1 MIYIE
6 GGEIIVEHVLQSMDE
21 VISNDYSVNHQALD
35 IVSESKIPSEIIAL
49 DSGIVETVVK
59 NKETTN
65 NQSKGLDT
73 YGNYVKIKQNNGKS
87 ALYAHMKYGSINVNV
102 GDYVEKGAIIG
113 TMGETG
119 NAYGKHL
126 HLEVKNEDNI
136 NENPIISLNE
146 PKQEINKT
154 PIEQINPTQ
163 NKIENPTQI
172 NNKTKNPTQTNL
184 KQSQNIIEDQEYFFS
199 SYTGGSIVD
208 ALKSI
213 SVDSSYNHRNELA
226 KKNGITDY
234 HGTYEQ
240 NIYLLNLLKTGK
252 LKKA

>member
-126 HLEVKNEDNI
+126 HLEVKNENNT

-146 PKQEINKT
+146 PKQETKLT
-154 PIEQINPTQ
+154 PINQ
-163 NKIENPTQI
+163 
-172 NNKTKNPTQTNL
+172 TKKQENPTQTNNL
-184 KQSQNIIEDQEYFFS
+184 KQSENPTQTNNIIQPQENIEKDQEYFFS
-199 SYTGGSIVD
+199 NYNGGSIVD
-208 ALKSI
+208 ALKQI
-213 SVDSSYNHRNELA
+213 SVDSSFEHRSILA
-226 KKNGITDY
+226 KENGISNY

>member
-1 MIYIE
+1 
-6 GGEIIVEHVLQSMDE
+6 MDE
-21 VISNDYSVNHQALD
+21 VISNEYSVNHQALD
-35 IVSESKIPSEIIAL
+35 IVSSNHTPSEIIAL
-49 DSGIVETVVK
+49 DSGIVENVVNNK
-59 NKETTN
+59 KETDHN
-65 NQSKGLDT
+65 SKGLDT

-87 ALYAHMKYGSINVNV
+87 TLYAHMKYGSVNVNI

-126 HLEVKNEDNI
+126 HLEVKNENNI

-146 PKQEINKT
+146 PKEEMNNPPINLNEI
-154 PIEQINPTQ
+154 
-163 NKIENPTQI
+163 
-172 NNKTKNPTQTNL
+172 NPTQTNIE
-184 KQSQNIIEDQEYFFS
+184 KSNEINSNIKENNNIIRQSQTIKEDQEYFFS
-199 SYTGGSIVD
+199 SYNGGSIVD

-213 SVDSSYNHRNELA
+213 NIDSSYNHRNELA
-226 KKNGITDY
+226 QENGITDY

-240 NIYLLNLLKTGK
+240 NIYLLNLLKAGK

>member
-1 MIYIE
+1 
-6 GGEIIVEHVLQSMDE
+6 MDE
-21 VISNDYSVNHQALD
+21 VISNEYSVNHQALD
-35 IVSESKIPSEIIAL
+35 IVSNNHTPSEIIAL
-49 DSGIVETVVK
+49 DSGIVENVVNNK
-59 NKETTN
+59 KETDHN
-65 NQSKGLDT
+65 SKGLDT

-87 ALYAHMKYGSINVNV
+87 TLYAHMKYGSVNVNI

-126 HLEVKNEDNI
+126 HLEVKNENNI

-146 PKQEINKT
+146 PKEEMNNPPINLNEI
-154 PIEQINPTQ
+154 
-163 NKIENPTQI
+163 
-172 NNKTKNPTQTNL
+172 NPTQTNIE
-184 KQSQNIIEDQEYFFS
+184 KSNEINSNIKENNNIIRQSQTIKEDQEYFFS
-199 SYTGGSIVD
+199 SYNGGSIVD

-213 SVDSSYNHRNELA
+213 NIDSSYNHRNELA
-226 KKNGITDY
+226 QENGITDY

>member
-1 MIYIE
+1 
-6 GGEIIVEHVLQSMDE
+6 MDE

-35 IVSESKIPSEIIAL
+35 IVSDSNLPSEIIAL
-49 DSGIVETVVK
+49 DSGIVETVVN
-59 NKETTN
+59 NKVDTDHN
-65 NQSKGLDT
+65 SKGLDT

-87 ALYAHMKYGSINVNV
+87 ALYAHMKHGSVNVNV

-126 HLEVKNEDNI
+126 HLEVKNENSI

-146 PKQEINKT
+146 PKQEINET
-154 PIEQINPTQ
+154 PINQEIKQENTIQPITKQ
-163 NKIENPTQI
+163 SENPTQK
-172 NNKTKNPTQTNL
+172 NNNL
-184 KQSQNIIEDQEYFFS
+184 KQSQKNIEKDQEYFFS
-199 SYTGGSIVD
+199 SYSGGSIVD

-213 SVDSSYNHRNELA
+213 SVDSSYNYRSKLA
-226 KKNGITDY
+226 QENNIEDY
-234 HGTYEQ
+234 HGTYQQ
-240 NIYLLNLLKTGK
+240 NIYLLNLLKEGK

>member
-1 MIYIE
+1 
-6 GGEIIVEHVLQSMDE
+6 MDE
-21 VISNDYSVNHQALD
+21 VISNEYSVNHQALD
-35 IVSESKIPSEIIAL
+35 IVSETHTPSEVIAL
-49 DSGIVETVVK
+49 DSGIVENVVK
-59 NKETTN
+59 NKVDTDHN
-65 NQSKGLDT
+65 SKGTDT

-87 ALYAHMKYGSINVNV
+87 ALYAHMQYGSINVNI

-126 HLEVKNEDNI
+126 HLEIKNQNNV

-146 PKQEINKT
+146 PKQEIKYT
-154 PIEQINPTQ
+154 PINQNTNPNNNQ
-163 NKIENPTQI
+163 KQSENPTVDSKNE
-172 NNKTKNPTQTNL
+172 NNSSL
-184 KQSQNIIEDQEYFFS
+184 KQSQNIEDQEYFFS
-199 SYTGGSIVD
+199 TYNGGSIVD
-208 ALKSI
+208 ALKEISI
-213 SVDSSYNHRNELA
+213 DSSYEHRSILA
-226 KKNGITDY
+226 QKNGITNY

>member
-1 MIYIE
+1 
-6 GGEIIVEHVLQSMDE
+6 MDE
-21 VISNDYSVNHQALD
+21 VISNEYSVNHQALD
-35 IVSESKIPSEIIAL
+35 IVSNNNTPSEIIAL
-49 DSGIVETVVK
+49 DSGIVENVVK
-59 NKETTN
+59 NIQNTN
-65 NQSKGLDT
+65 HNSKGLDT
-73 YGNYVKIKQNNGKS
+73 YGNYVKIKQNNGKN

-126 HLEVKNEDNI
+126 HLEIKNENNI

-146 PKQEINKT
+146 PKQTPINKKQET
-154 PIEQINPTQ
+154 PNQIKQSENPSKTTPKNEEENNNKIQSPKIKEDNKNQINP
-163 NKIENPTQI
+163 KI
-172 NNKTKNPTQTNL
+172 K
-184 KQSQNIIEDQEYFFS
+184 EDQEYFFS
-199 SYTGGSIVD
+199 TYNGGSIVD

-213 SVDSSYNHRNELA
+213 NIDISYDHRNILA
-226 KKNGITDY
+226 EENGITDY

>member
-1 MIYIE
+1 
-6 GGEIIVEHVLQSMDE
+6 MDE

-35 IVSESKIPSEIIAL
+35 IVSDNHVPSEIIAL

-59 NKETTN
+59 NKVDTDHN
-65 NQSKGLDT
+65 SKGLNT

-87 ALYAHMKYGSINVNV
+87 ALYAHMKHGSINVNV
-102 GDYVEKGAIIG
+102 GDYIEKGAIIG

-126 HLEVKNEDNI
+126 HLEVKNENNI

-146 PKQEINKT
+146 PKQEINET
-154 PIEQINPTQ
+154 PINQEIKQENTIQPITNNMKQ
-163 NKIENPTQI
+163 SENPTQK
-172 NNKTKNPTQTNL
+172 NNNL
-184 KQSQNIIEDQEYFFS
+184 KQSQNKIQEDQEYFFS
-199 SYTGGSIVD
+199 SYSGGSIVD

-213 SVDSSYNHRNELA
+213 SVDSSYNYRSKLA
-226 KKNGITDY
+226 QENNIENY
-234 HGTYEQ
+234 HGTYQQ

>member
-1 MIYIE
+1 
-6 GGEIIVEHVLQSMDE
+6 MDE

-35 IVSESKIPSEIIAL
+35 IVSDSNLPSEIIAL
-49 DSGIVETVVK
+49 DSGIVETVVN
-59 NKETTN
+59 NKVDTDHN
-65 NQSKGLDT
+65 SKGLDT

-87 ALYAHMKYGSINVNV
+87 ALYAHMKHGSVNVNV

-126 HLEVKNEDNI
+126 HLEVKNENSI

-146 PKQEINKT
+146 PKQEIKQT
-154 PIEQINPTQ
+154 PINQEIKQENTIQPITKQ
-163 NKIENPTQI
+163 SENPTQK
-172 NNKTKNPTQTNL
+172 NNNL
-184 KQSQNIIEDQEYFFS
+184 KQSQKNIEKDQEYFFS
-199 SYTGGSIVD
+199 SYSGGSIVD

-213 SVDSSYNHRNELA
+213 SVDSSYNYRSKLA
-226 KKNGITDY
+226 QENNIEDY
-234 HGTYEQ
+234 HGTYQQ
-240 NIYLLNLLKTGK
+240 NIYLLNLLKEGK

>member
-1 MIYIE
+1 
-6 GGEIIVEHVLQSMDE
+6 MDE
-21 VISNDYSVNHQALD
+21 VISNEYSVNHQALD
-35 IVSESKIPSEIIAL
+35 IVPSTNTPSEIIAL
-49 DSGIVETVVK
+49 DSGIVENVVK
-59 NKETTN
+59 NKQDTDHN
-65 NQSKGLDT
+65 SKGLDT

-87 ALYAHMKYGSINVNV
+87 ALYAHMKYGSVNVNI

-126 HLEVKNEDNI
+126 HLEVKNENNI

-146 PKQEINKT
+146 PKQEIKT
-154 PIEQINPTQ
+154 PINQNNEQINPT
-163 NKIENPTQI
+163 KKDI
-172 NNKTKNPTQTNL
+172 NQPQTFSKRDDNL
-184 KQSQNIIEDQEYFFS
+184 KQSQIKENQEYFFS
-199 SYTGGSIVD
+199 SYSGGSIVD
-208 ALKSI
+208 ALKNI
-213 SVDSSYNHRNELA
+213 GVDSSYNHRNKLA
-226 KKNGITDY
+226 EENGITDY

>member
-1 MIYIE
+1 
-6 GGEIIVEHVLQSMDE
+6 MDE
-21 VISNDYSVNHQALD
+21 VISNEYSVNHQALD
-35 IVSESKIPSEIIAL
+35 IVSSNHTPSEIIAL
-49 DSGIVETVVK
+49 DSGIVENVVNNK
-59 NKETTN
+59 KETDHN
-65 NQSKGLDT
+65 SKGLDT

-87 ALYAHMKYGSINVNV
+87 TLYAHMKYGSVNVNI

-126 HLEVKNEDNI
+126 HLEVKNENNI

-146 PKQEINKT
+146 PKEEMNNPPINLNEI
-154 PIEQINPTQ
+154 
-163 NKIENPTQI
+163 
-172 NNKTKNPTQTNL
+172 NPTQTNIE
-184 KQSQNIIEDQEYFFS
+184 KSNEINSNIKENNNIIRQSQTIKEDQEYFFS
-199 SYTGGSIVD
+199 SYNGGSIVD

-213 SVDSSYNHRNELA
+213 NIDSSYNHRNELA
-226 KKNGITDY
+226 QENGITDY